1 MMLLVNFKRSIDG
14 MKKNSFAV
22 VLRVALG
29 LVVWFILYKGF
40 AAFIE
45 PLYADKIPEILV
57 YVIRCMV
64 VPYTLGMG
72 GCYLII
78 RGMDKA
84 EMTGEMVMTPG
95 LLFKAFIVQTGL
107 SMPVIIII
115 NIICTLVGITGH
127 GIGVNEITGS
137 HWLFYLILLL
147 IFNPIFEEILFRKLA
162 LDRLMVL
169 GEKTAIIVSAI
180 FFALPHIYSAGVP
193 QFFGT
198 FIIAL
203 IYAYLR
209 VKTGRLWPAVILHCL
224 FNFYGCYFA
233 AVMQSMVPTRGI
245 FILLSILIIPIIAVI
260 LVVKHFKKNA
270 ATGYGYSKGVI

>member
-1 MMLLVNFKRSIDG
+1 

-45 PLYADKIPEILV
+45 PLYADKIPEVLV
-57 YVIRCMV
+57 CVIRCMI

-84 EMTGEMVMTPG
+84 EMTGGMVMTLG

-115 NIICTLVGITGH
+115 NIICTLAGITGH

-147 IFNPIFEEILFRKLA
+147 IFNPIFEELLFRKLA

-209 VKTGRLWPAVILHCL
+209 VKTGKLWPAVILHCL

-233 AVMQSMVPTRGI
+233 AVMQGMVPTRGI

-270 ATGYGYSKGVI
+270 AAGYGYSKGVI